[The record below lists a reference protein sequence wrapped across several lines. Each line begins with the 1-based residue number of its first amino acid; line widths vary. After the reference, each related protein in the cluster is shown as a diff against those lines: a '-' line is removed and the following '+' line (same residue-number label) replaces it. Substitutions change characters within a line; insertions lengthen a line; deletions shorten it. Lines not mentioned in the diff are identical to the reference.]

1 MKRRYKKEDPELSKS
16 IMCEDVA
23 HIISHLHHGQRALAD
38 PLINDL
44 KTRSLLMEDKI
55 QQDVLMFS
63 EQVQFQYDYDPWHK
77 VTPEV
82 QEAADHLLED
92 LGFKE

>member
-1 MKRRYKKEDPELSKS
+1 MKKYKKEDPSLSKS

-23 HIISHLHHGQRALAD
+23 HIIYHLHHGQRSLGD
-38 PLINDL
+38 SLIEDL
-44 KTRSLLMEDKI
+44 KTRSLLLEDKI

-63 EQVQFQYDYDPWHK
+63 SQVQFQYDYDPWHK

-92 LGFKE
+92 LGYK